1 MSQPLST
8 PLSVPKR
15 APRRSASGRG
25 LVTGMPKLLAVL
37 SVVGTVA
44 MVWVGGH
51 ILLVGAD
58 ELGWHGPYDLV
69 HRLENPVHDVAG
81 IGGVLAWLLNT
92 LASAIVGLAVGTLVV
107 VLVARVRAVRR
118 HRAAAAR
125 D

>member
-1 MSQPLST
+1 
-8 PLSVPKR
+8 
-15 APRRSASGRG
+15 
-25 LVTGMPKLLAVL
+25 MPKLLAVL

-69 HRLENPVHDVAG
+69 HRLEDQVHDLAA
-81 IGGVLAWLLNT
+81 IGGVLAWLINT
-92 LASAIVGLAVGTLVV
+92 LASAIGGLAAGALVV
-107 VLVARVRAVRR
+107 AVVARVKAVRQ
-118 HRAAAAR
+118 HRPAAAH